1 MADDVLVKKAFLGV
15 SSHLGGVYQCL
26 RCVDRCFC
34 LIYSGLKLYLVK
46 CEKYLAFVNA
56 LTFVH
61 MYFGDESRHLR
72 TDVDVSF
79 TLDGGRVGIFHLRIF
94 GRQGDGGN
102 LGSRHLLLLLTA
114 AARTHGDEG
123 CACYNCGGSIHYG
136 NFHTSF
142 FFILP

>member
-1 MADDVLVKKAFLGV
+1 
-15 SSHLGGVYQCL
+15 
-26 RCVDRCFC
+26 
-34 LIYSGLKLYLVK
+34 
-46 CEKYLAFVNA
+46 
-56 LTFVH
+56 

-142 FFILP
+142 FLYITLVMIILVIGRIYRIHYTLLFQVAKLQNL